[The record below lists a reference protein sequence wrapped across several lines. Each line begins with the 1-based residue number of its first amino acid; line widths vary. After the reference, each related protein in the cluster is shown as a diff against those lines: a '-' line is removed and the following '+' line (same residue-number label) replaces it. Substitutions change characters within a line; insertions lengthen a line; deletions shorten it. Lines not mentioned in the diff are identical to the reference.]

1 MFSDLPPVDFDARV
15 VREGIKRLGALD
27 EDIIQITDDDC
38 DFDRLGNLLRR
49 LRGIATENWRNK
61 NKKTFFFFYYG
72 GHAMI
77 DSMTNIIL
85 NPKQDS
91 RIKFPFE
98 SMIRNLGNYPG
109 TFVIAVLDCSRDLI
123 CGEIHKYFKHGG

>member
-61 NKKTFFFFYYG
+61 NKKTGRY
-72 GHAMI
+72 
-77 DSMTNIIL
+77 S
-85 NPKQDS
+85 
-91 RIKFPFE
+91 
-98 SMIRNLGNYPG
+98 
-109 TFVIAVLDCSRDLI
+109 
-123 CGEIHKYFKHGG
+123 

>member
-49 LRGIATENWRNK
+49 LGGIATEN
-61 NKKTFFFFYYG
+61 
-72 GHAMI
+72 
-77 DSMTNIIL
+77 
-85 NPKQDS
+85 
-91 RIKFPFE
+91 
-98 SMIRNLGNYPG
+98 
-109 TFVIAVLDCSRDLI
+109 
-123 CGEIHKYFKHGG
+123 